1 MCQDLVIFFP
11 YLRDRPVA
19 GNTVFE
25 TLAWSDDEEKSNC
38 EDSMNQMETDED
50 DAAARVELNKQRR
63 IHISLCLGSG
73 RAFRYYIRGFIIAQ
87 YRATQDKQEQNCLIQ
102 YAPPKYQDDQ
112 NPIDY
117 SAIREIQA
125 LNTFVWI
132 QQLVN
137 SDCNGLERQQINILR
152 VKDAIENMQKLIP
165 FLPKKQQ
172 DLQGTPYTFQLN
184 GDLCDERYTKL
195 VHYLTK
201 ALRYNAALAF

>member
-87 YRATQDKQEQNCLIQ
+87 YRATQDEEAKKCLIQ

-112 NPIDY
+112 NPVNY
-117 SAIREIQA
+117 SAIRDIQD
-125 LNTFVWI
+125 LNTFGWI
-132 QQLVN
+132 QQLVD
-137 SDCNGLERQQINILR
+137 SDSNGLFKREIDIDL
-152 VKDAIENMQKLIP
+152 VKDAIKNMQKLIP
-165 FLPKKQQ
+165 FLPMKQE
-172 DLQGTPYTFQLN
+172 DLQGTPYRFQLN
-184 GDLCDERYTKL
+184 GDLCDERYIKL